1 VKDKMELT
9 ALTLLILQLNK
20 LIDSGEYDDITIDEI
35 HNHINDG
42 TILRFL
48 GERGQEG
55 NFSIHSGKTYGDF
68 ESFYVKQ
75 LQSLYDAYAGDE
87 RRKWGVQN
95 KGLCLLLA
103 WTNEIIQ
110 KGSGW
115 KPNMNIS
122 ER

>member
-1 VKDKMELT
+1 MKHT

-20 LIDSGEYDDITIDEI
+20 LIDTGKYDDITIEEV
-35 HNHINDG
+35 HSHIDDV
-42 TILRFL
+42 TILQFL
-48 GERGQEG
+48 RERGQADIDLSVHLDTNAFG
-55 NFSIHSGKTYGDF
+55 NFQ
-68 ESFYVKQ
+68 EFYVKQ
-75 LQSLYDAYAGDE
+75 LQSIYDAYAGDE

-110 KGSGW
+110 QGSGW
-115 KPNMNIS
+115 QPNTNIS